1 MNLITKLNS
10 SPSLF
15 ISLLLITAISACS
28 EAKTSSDAPS
38 SANASVAVSTNSPAN
53 QDDAQS
59 ETRRKQLDADIRS
72 REQRNDFAGNPL
84 KRTDSD
90 LASEVRSKLEAN
102 IPQGK
107 LTIVAK
113 DSQVTVSGAVANLEQ
128 LNKIKTL
135 AMEIKGVNGV
145 MVKAVVAP

>member
-38 SANASVAVSTNSPAN
+38 SANASVAVSTNSPAT

-107 LTIVAK
+107 LTIIAK

>member
-28 EAKTSSDAPS
+28 EAKISSDAPS
-38 SANASVAVSTNSPAN
+38 SANASVAVSTNSPAT